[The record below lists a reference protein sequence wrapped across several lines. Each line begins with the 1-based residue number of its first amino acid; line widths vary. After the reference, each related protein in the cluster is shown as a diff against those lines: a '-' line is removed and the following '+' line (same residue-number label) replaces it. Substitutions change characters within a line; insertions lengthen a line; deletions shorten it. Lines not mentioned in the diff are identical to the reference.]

1 MRKVVFF
8 SFILL
13 GGCAGYL
20 WGLHDDW
27 PTRLVMIGV
36 CLLFSGAIGGALA
49 SMGKARNGSRSH
61 GATSPAISAGS
72 AGHGRDMAANHWRD
86 EGYAPFC
93 NPKNFQKESTHVPHV
108 PHVPHKW

>member
-1 MRKVVFF
+1 MRKVAFF

-13 GGCAGYL
+13 GGGAGYL
-20 WGLHDDW
+20 WGLQDDW
-27 PTRLVMIGV
+27 ATRLVMIGV

-61 GATSPAISAGS
+61 RANSSAISAGS

-86 EGYAPFC
+86 EGYAPHC
-93 NPKNFQKESTHVPHV
+93 NPKNFRKESTHVPHV
-108 PHVPHKW
+108 PHKW

>member
-8 SFILL
+8 SFILV
-13 GGCAGYL
+13 GVCAGYV
-20 WGLHDDW
+20 WGLHDGLS
-27 PTRLVMIGV
+27 TKLVMIGV

-61 GATSPAISAGS
+61 RANSPAISAGS

-108 PHVPHKW
+108 PHKW